1 MTIDEVGGY
10 SVKDAV
16 GIKDPIAPK
25 AVLCVL
31 RRWVA
36 DDMLARS
43 ESKKITFAAAAAAT
57 ATATVVSS
65 GPALPPSASSVVVIG
80 WRKGALPASP
90 APEQEESSIV
100 PRSEISEGLETEGVE
115 TEAPNVKDLQLSE
128 AGVDGDSGGDVE
140 EVRHLTVSLQ
150 SARQGFSTSK
160 VDLII
165 H

>member
-16 GIKDPIAPK
+16 GIKGPIAPK

-43 ESKKITFAAAAAAT
+43 ESKKTTFAAAATAT

-65 GPALPPSASSVVVIG
+65 GPALPP
-80 WRKGALPASP
+80 LP
-90 APEQEESSIV
+90 
-100 PRSEISEGLETEGVE
+100 L
-115 TEAPNVKDLQLSE
+115 LWW
-128 AGVDGDSGGDVE
+128 
-140 EVRHLTVSLQ
+140 
-150 SARQGFSTSK
+150 
-160 VDLII
+160 
-165 H
+165 